1 MNIEVTECGAVKVLR
16 PVGVLRGE
24 DAARFHAEA
33 VRLLDASLGR
43 CVVDASGLSCM
54 DSAGLTALLDASD
67 RMAERG
73 SSLRLCGLNSTVRE
87 VLELTGLA
95 AHFDYFED
103 VNSAVR
109 SCL

>member
-1 MNIEVTECGAVKVLR
+1 MNIEVTECGAVKVLK
-16 PVGVLRGE
+16 PLGALRGE
-24 DAARFHAEA
+24 DAARFHAKA
-33 VRLLDASLGR
+33 VRLLDDSLGR
-43 CVVDASGLSCM
+43 CVVDASALSYV

-73 SSLRLCGLNSTVRE
+73 GSLRLCGVNATVRE
-87 VLELTGLA
+87 VLEVTGLA